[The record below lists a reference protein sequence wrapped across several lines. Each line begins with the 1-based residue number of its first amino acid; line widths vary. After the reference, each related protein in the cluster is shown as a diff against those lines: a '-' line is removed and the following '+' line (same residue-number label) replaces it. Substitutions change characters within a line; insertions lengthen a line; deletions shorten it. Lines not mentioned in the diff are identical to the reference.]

1 MFIPDPKF
9 LNDPQDTVDWREK
22 GYVVP
27 EIGNQGPSGFVLSLT
42 FTARL
47 QCGSCWAFT
56 ATGSLEGQHA
66 KKTGKLCLF
75 ICNGDFEACYWLLRA
90 LLITWFLY
98 NRNNGCEGGQMT
110 YSYVYV
116 KKNNGIDTETSY
128 PYVAKRVPPHR
139 FRIFIG
145 CDVLFSDFEGDCKF
159 KKENVGATDIGFFE
173 IKKDSEKDLQAAV
186 QSMGPIG
193 NAIDGTQPS
202 FQLYKSGV
210 YSDPNCSNTTI
221 NHSLL
226 IVGYGTDSKGQ
237 EYWTCKNSWGVS
249 WGNKGYVL
257 IARNKNNMCGI
268 AATASF
274 PIV

>member
-1 MFIPDPKF
+1 MRYIEQHNEQADKGKHTYW
-9 LNDPQDTVDWREK
+9 LGMNEYGDMDTVDWREK

-27 EIGNQGPSGFVLSLT
+27 EIGNQ
-42 FTARL
+42 L
-47 QCGSCWAFT
+47 QCG
-56 ATGSLEGQHA
+56 
-66 KKTGKLCLF
+66 
-75 ICNGDFEACYWLLRA
+75 
-90 LLITWFLY
+90 
-98 NRNNGCEGGQMT
+98 NNGCEGGQMT

-116 KKNNGIDTETSY
+116 KKNNGIDTEASY
-128 PYVAKRVPPHR
+128 PYVAK
-139 FRIFIG
+139 
-145 CDVLFSDFEGDCKF
+145 EGDCEF
-159 KKENVGATDIGFFE
+159 KKENVGATDIGFFQ

-186 QSMGPIG
+186 QSIGPIG
-193 NAIDGTQPS
+193 NAIDGTRPS